1 MTMNVHNGLD
11 WLVGRREQQRS
22 TATVGNELYAGR
34 TGDFADGLRRILRT
48 GDLEIGVFRIGGRW
62 YAYRNLCLHQGGPV
76 CEGELM
82 PKVEAVLAED
92 RTLVGERFSDTEQ
105 HLVCPWHGWEY
116 ELETGRCVTVPSRE
130 LTAYDVVVRG
140 DDVYVRL

>member
-1 MTMNVHNGLD
+1 MNVHSGLD
-11 WLVGRREQQRS
+11 WLVGRRAQQQ
-22 TATVGNELYAGR
+22 APEVGETEWHAGR
-34 TGDFADGLRRILRT
+34 VADFADGVRKILRA
-48 GDLEIGVFRIGGRW
+48 GDLEIGVFRVGDRW

-82 PKVEAVLAED
+82 PKVEAVLADD

-116 ELETGRCVTVPSRE
+116 ELETGRCVTVPSRK
-130 LTAYDVVVRG
+130 LTAFAVVVRG
-140 DDVYVRL
+140 DDVYVRT